1 MNNKKKNDITNCFL
15 ILIGISFLVLA
26 MTRFNIKKDLL
37 TPIFWLL
44 FGTSLM
50 VLMAILWYGI
60 NGL

>member
-1 MNNKKKNDITNCFL
+1 MTLLTVFW

-26 MTRFNIKKDLL
+26 MIRFNIKKDLL

-50 VLMAILWYGI
+50 LLMVILWYGI
-60 NGL
+60 KGL

>member
-1 MNNKKKNDITNCFL
+1 MTLLTVFW
-15 ILIGISFLVLA
+15 ILIGISFLVLT

-50 VLMAILWYGI
+50 VLMLILWYVIKGS
-60 NGL
+60 